1 MAPKLITLLCLG
13 FCLNQKICTHV
24 GAQDEFSLSAW
35 PSPRVPLGGRVTLS
49 CHSRLQFVMFTIFQ
63 TTGSQIR
70 KSYTGLSNHVT
81 INPVT
86 PGHAGTYRCAGIY
99 KHTSKQSAGSKSLKI
114 IVTGLFTK
122 PSISA
127 HPSSLVHTGARVS
140 LRCRSP
146 LAFDEF
152 VLYKE
157 EHTQHSQQL
166 DEGMEAGSHYVQAV
180 FSMGPIT
187 PAHAGTYRC
196 CGSFNHSPYEWS
208 APSDPLDIVIT
219 GKYKKPSLSTQVDPM
234 MRLGQKLNFFCSS
247 EISFDRYHLFRD
259 GVAHGQW
266 LSGGQRHSGA
276 SQAHF
281 SVGPATPVP
290 GGTYRCY
297 GSFND
302 SPYEWSA
309 PSDPLHLCVTENTK
323 STPLSFVESTPESD
337 THLPQGQSSNNLNIL
352 IGLSVAIIS
361 IGVCLSAFIG
371 FRCYIKYYTTMAN
384 TEPMEGHRMDE
395 EGPAVEEAQ
404 EVMYAQLN
412 HQTLSQTGL
421 TPASPCPKY
430 LSEDPSIYVTVHQA
444 QAEARAASGL
454 CHRGH

>member
-1 MAPKLITLLCLG
+1 MAPKLITLLGLG

-24 GAQDEFSLSAW
+24 GAQDELSLSAW
-35 PSPRVPLGGRVTLS
+35 PSPLVPLGGHVTLS
-49 CHSRLQFVMFTIFQ
+49 CHSRLQCVMFTIFQ
-63 TTGSQIR
+63 TTGNRIR
-70 KSYTGLSNHVT
+70 ELYTGLSNHVT

-99 KHTSKQSAGSKSLKI
+99 KHTSKLSAGSKSLNI

-146 LAFDEF
+146 LAFDAF

-157 EHTQHSQQL
+157 EHKQHSRQL

-196 CGSFNHSPYEWS
+196 CGSFNRSPYEWS

-234 MRLGQKLNFFCSS
+234 MRLGEKLTFFCSS

-276 SQAHF
+276 FQAHF

-309 PSDPLHLCVTENTK
+309 PSDPLHLCKTLRVLLCHSRNP
-323 STPLSFVESTPESD
+323 PL
-337 THLPQGQSSNNLNIL
+337 N
-352 IGLSVAIIS
+352 
-361 IGVCLSAFIG
+361 
-371 FRCYIKYYTTMAN
+371 
-384 TEPMEGHRMDE
+384 
-395 EGPAVEEAQ
+395 
-404 EVMYAQLN
+404 
-412 HQTLSQTGL
+412 L
-421 TPASPCPKY
+421 TPPWQTQSPWKA
-430 LSEDPSIYVTVHQA
+430 TRWMK
-444 QAEARAASGL
+444 RAL
-454 CHRGH
+454 QRKRHRS

>member
-1 MAPKLITLLCLG
+1 MAPKLITLLGLG

-24 GAQDEFSLSAW
+24 GAQDELSLSAW
-35 PSPRVPLGGRVTLS
+35 PSPLVPLGGHVTLS
-49 CHSRLQFVMFTIFQ
+49 CHSRLQCVMFTIFQ
-63 TTGSQIR
+63 TTGNRIR
-70 KSYTGLSNHVT
+70 ELYTGLSNHVT

-99 KHTSKQSAGSKSLKI
+99 KHTSKLSAGSKSLNI

-146 LAFDEF
+146 LAFDAF

-157 EHTQHSQQL
+157 EHKQHSRQL

-196 CGSFNHSPYEWS
+196 CGSFNRSPYEWS

-234 MRLGQKLNFFCSS
+234 MRLGEKLTFFCSS

-276 SQAHF
+276 FQAHF

-323 STPLSFVESTPESD
+323 STPLSFTESTAESD
-337 THLPQGQSSNNLNIL
+337 THLPQGQSGNNLNIL
-352 IGLSVAIIS
+352 IGLSVAILS

-371 FRCYIKYYTTMAN
+371 FWCYTKYYTTMAN
-384 TEPMEGHRMDE
+384 TEPMEGHQMDE
-395 EGPAVEEAQ
+395 EGPAAEETQ
-404 EVMYAQLN
+404 EVMYAQLSY
-412 HQTLSQTGL
+412 QALSQTGF
-421 TPASPCPKY
+421 TPASQCPKY

-444 QAEARAASGL
+444 QAEARDAPSL
-454 CHRGH
+454 WHRGH